1 MAMMRRPSVLSG
13 FASEVRFVLRGFART
28 PGYVAVAVLSLAI
41 GIGANVATLSVMR
54 AIVLQELPV
63 SRPGELQWVNW
74 THPDGLRLVDYN
86 SSNDSNYSYPAYETL
101 RKAAGP
107 GIRLLGF
114 NFARR
119 LALIAPG
126 RPPMDA
132 TGMIVSGDFF
142 TTLGLP
148 VILGRQ
154 LGDGDN
160 LAGAPPAAVISYDVW
175 QRLYDG
181 SPEVVGQ
188 TIRVNDVDFDVV
200 GVTPRHYVGLSIGGF
215 FRPTDVTLPLS
226 AQPIADPNFV
236 GDRPLLGDPTRL
248 WIHVIARLP
257 DAADAERFRQA
268 AVAALTP
275 MDATLPTS
283 GPLRGST
290 AVTLAPANRGVD
302 QVAKKAGEPLE
313 ILTGASFLVLFI
325 ACANLAALMLARG
338 AARSR
343 DTAVRRALG
352 ASRATL
358 IRQWLVESVM
368 LACAGGLSGVLVAIW
383 SGPAIVRLLTT
394 GLGPVAIE
402 LSTDWRLI
410 ALALGLTL
418 LTAVLSAAIP
428 AWRLTGGRATSDL
441 RTQVIGA
448 SSPRLTIGRLLI
460 AGQIAVS
467 VPLLVGALLFL
478 QTLRNL
484 SAVDLGF
491 DPSGVV
497 EFQLNL
503 PPVATAATGSQPLS
517 PDTAR
522 LMTNLL
528 AAFEAIPGV
537 SSATIVENPLV
548 NGISSN
554 TRVLVDGQNA
564 SMSMEAVGPRF
575 FETMRMSLLSGRAII
590 DQDTAS
596 APLVAVVNRA
606 AVDQVFHGQSPIGQ
620 ILRVGARNL
629 AVVGVVDN
637 AVYQSLRRKPR
648 PTFYDSYLQRPA
660 MTISP
665 YVNLRTV
672 VSPASVI
679 GPVTAIVAQ
688 MAPTAPV
695 SNFKTEN
702 DQIAETTGQ
711 ERVFSR
717 LLTLFAAFAIVLAGI
732 GLYGLTSY
740 AVARRTNEIGIR
752 LSLGAPRG
760 QVQALMLRQVVVL
773 ALVGLVA
780 GVPLALLLAR
790 FVGTFVFGIAPRD
803 PETFVIVA
811 MTMLAAAIAA
821 GWVPARRA
829 ARLEPLSALR
839 TE

>member
-1 MAMMRRPSVLSG
+1 MMRRPSVLSG